1 MKTKATRNIIGI
13 AGMAAS
19 ILIGSMAALPAQ
31 AADEAAARELAR
43 ANNCFKCH
51 AIDKEK
57 DGPAWNDVAKKY
69 KGKADA
75 KEKLL
80 FNVTKEPLV
89 KLEDG
94 TEQKHKLIDTTNKKE
109 LDNLFEF
116 ILSRQ

>member
-1 MKTKATRNIIGI
+1 VRHPIRILAPVI
-13 AGMAAS
+13 AGMALAITS
-19 ILIGSMAALPAQ
+19 LPA
-31 AADEAAARELAR
+31 AAAVDEEAAMETLHRNE
-43 ANNCFKCH
+43 CTKCH
-51 AIDKEK
+51 DVKK
-57 DGPAWNDVAKKY
+57 TKKGPSYKKVAEKY

-80 FNVTKEPLV
+80 YNVTKEPLV

>member
-1 MKTKATRNIIGI
+1 VFHPIRILAPLLAGLALGSLSLPTLAAVDEEAAMETLHRNECTKCHDVSKTKKGPSYKKV
-13 AGMAAS
+13 AA
-19 ILIGSMAALPAQ
+19 
-31 AADEAAARELAR
+31 
-43 ANNCFKCH
+43 
-51 AIDKEK
+51 
-57 DGPAWNDVAKKY
+57 KY
-69 KGKADA
+69 KGKADG

-94 TEQKHKLIDTTNKKE
+94 TEQKHRLIDTTNKKE

>member
-1 MKTKATRNIIGI
+1 MKSSI
-13 AGMAAS
+13 A
-19 ILIGSMAALPAQ
+19 LLAALSALAFAGQ
-31 AADEAAARELAR
+31 AAAGAAEDVIAKEK
-43 ANNCFKCH
+43 CGKCH
-51 AIDKEK
+51 TATTTKK
-57 DGPAWNDVAKKY
+57 APSWASVAEKY

>member
-1 MKTKATRNIIGI
+1 MRCSWSATASAGQLEKLLMPGEVSQKHAKYEVECTKCHDVKKTK
-13 AGMAAS
+13 
-19 ILIGSMAALPAQ
+19 
-31 AADEAAARELAR
+31 
-43 ANNCFKCH
+43 K
-51 AIDKEK
+51 
-57 DGPAWNDVAKKY
+57 GPSYKKVAEKY

-75 KEKLL
+75 KDKLL

-94 TEQKHKLIDTTNKKE
+94 TEQKHKVIDTTNKKE